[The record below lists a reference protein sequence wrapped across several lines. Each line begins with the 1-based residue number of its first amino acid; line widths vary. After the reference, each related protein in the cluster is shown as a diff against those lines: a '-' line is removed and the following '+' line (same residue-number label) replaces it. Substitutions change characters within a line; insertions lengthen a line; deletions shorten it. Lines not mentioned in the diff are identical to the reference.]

1 MSMQCKYLNNN
12 PEPFAGDKLE
22 IGLDGSQYPH
32 GWADTLVHV
41 MVEAWVQRLPIIT
54 YTPTG
59 LNISLTAMFSASCY
73 Y

>member
-32 GWADTLVHV
+32 GWADTIVH
-41 MVEAWVQRLPIIT
+41 
-54 YTPTG
+54 G
-59 LNISLTAMFSASCY
+59 
-73 Y
+73 